1 MIKQN
6 KINEWLM
13 IIIFIEYNINIK
25 TLHLILDF
33 CLSFNN
39 FYYISNS
46 YYFRLANHKICL
58 DEDKNLGMTNT
69 KVILVEIQLTL
80 SLFLVKK
87 CNSPLLN

>member
-1 MIKQN
+1 MKQN

-39 FYYISNS
+39 FLLYFKFILFSISES
-46 YYFRLANHKICL
+46 Q
-58 DEDKNLGMTNT
+58 NLLG
-69 KVILVEIQLTL
+69 
-80 SLFLVKK
+80 
-87 CNSPLLN
+87 

>member
-1 MIKQN
+1 MKQN

-46 YYFRLANHKICL
+46 YYFRLVNHKIC
-58 DEDKNLGMTNT
+58 
-69 KVILVEIQLTL
+69 
-80 SLFLVKK
+80 
-87 CNSPLLN
+87 